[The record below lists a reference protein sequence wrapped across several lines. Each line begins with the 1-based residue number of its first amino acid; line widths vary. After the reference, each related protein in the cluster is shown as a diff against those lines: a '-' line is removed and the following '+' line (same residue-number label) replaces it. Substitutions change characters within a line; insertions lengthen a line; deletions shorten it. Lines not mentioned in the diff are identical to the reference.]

1 MYIYSVEVE
10 NRITL
15 QRFLKLLNE
24 ALSVYNMK
32 GLISAL
38 EESIGNHKYDKD
50 DIERIIELVCL
61 QYNVSSKALKNT
73 KQKGVVLEARHQCYC
88 LMHFELKLPL
98 RYISNKVFA
107 NSHMTVYNGIKRYK
121 GLNTKLKPDKEF
133 IDNYMAI
140 KEKLYAE
147 NNNKI
152 NANN

>member
-73 KQKGVVLEARHQCYC
+73 KQKGVRV
-88 LMHFELKLPL
+88 
-98 RYISNKVFA
+98 
-107 NSHMTVYNGIKRYK
+107 G
-121 GLNTKLKPDKEF
+121 
-133 IDNYMAI
+133 
-140 KEKLYAE
+140 
-147 NNNKI
+147 
-152 NANN
+152 